1 MPISIRLTMLCLSGF
16 ELFSR
21 WVPLMNDIT
30 IDKGIKERY
39 PACKGFL
46 SRCFFRIYEV
56 FHIG

>member
-46 SRCFFRIYEV
+46 SGCFFWDL
-56 FHIG
+56 